1 MLKAVRA
8 SDSFFFIKMICLI
21 KDFRKALLIFLVLI
35 SFGSCYPQEKQQIDG
50 ISKKKLQIS
59 FVGDLMCHSAIIQSA
74 KVSKDSFD
82 FNPIFR
88 FIKNELVAS
97 DLLIG
102 NLETVVWEKYP
113 PSGYPRFNAPFEYLK
128 ALSENGFD
136 IMTTA
141 NNHITDYW
149 KEGLIATL
157 TNIKNNGM
165 DYIGTSSSKEDSDSL
180 KIFYKNGISI
190 SILNYTYDINIK
202 NLKSAEKFY
211 VSLIDSQKIKNDLS
225 RLKNK
230 NVDFIVVYYHFGS
243 EYKITPNQGQ
253 IKLVNQTFKYGA
265 DIVIGSHPHVLQP
278 VKIWMSEDG
287 KSIKNS
293 VCYSMGNFLSNMSL
307 RYTDSGAIINFYL
320 SKSENKRSIDS
331 VNFVAT
337 YVLKS
342 KKNGFVILPSY
353 FADDYENFD
362 FISEAERNK
371 MKNSFN
377 DVKEILNKY
386 NTVKEKNEIQH
397 EK

>member
-1 MLKAVRA
+1 M
-8 SDSFFFIKMICLI
+8 
-21 KDFRKALLIFLVLI
+21 
-35 SFGSCYPQEKQQIDG
+35 
-50 ISKKKLQIS
+50 
-59 FVGDLMCHSAIIQSA
+59 
-74 KVSKDSFD
+74 
-82 FNPIFR
+82 
-88 FIKNELVAS
+88 
-97 DLLIG
+97 
-102 NLETVVWEKYP
+102 
-113 PSGYPRFNAPFEYLK
+113 
-128 ALSENGFD
+128 
-136 IMTTA
+136 
-141 NNHITDYW
+141 
-149 KEGLIATL
+149 
-157 TNIKNNGM
+157 
-165 DYIGTSSSKEDSDSL
+165 
-180 KIFYKNGISI
+180 
-190 SILNYTYDINIK
+190 
-202 NLKSAEKFY
+202 
-211 VSLIDSQKIKNDLS
+211 
-225 RLKNK
+225 
-230 NVDFIVVYYHFGS
+230 
-243 EYKITPNQGQ
+243 
-253 IKLVNQTFKYGA
+253 NQTFKYGA

-386 NTVKEKNEIQH
+386 NTVKGINEIQH